1 VILGVEHIALS
12 CADIE
17 TGVAGLAARGFA
29 PAFVERDIPN
39 APEKRSLLHTYTA
52 RHDIA
57 SCRAQAGIAIEL
69 TNHGPVYAPAPPSYE
84 VTFGGGGIVA
94 VAVISGDVRASKRF
108 WRDGLR
114 FTVAAGNADDAEQAL
129 LAIRP
134 PVAAW
139 AFELRVAPGPQR
151 ALPMLDDEGFPCV
164 ALITNRL
171 DADLAQALSAGGH
184 SPAGPFVAHVNGN
197 ELHVAL
203 LRGPGGELVELIAF
217 ARKGGAA

>member
-1 VILGVEHIALS
+1 MILGVEHIALS
-12 CADIE
+12 CVNIE
-17 TGVAGLAARGFA
+17 TGVAGLSARGFA

-39 APEKRSLLHTYTA
+39 APEKRPLLHAYAA

-57 SCRAQAGIAIEL
+57 SCRARTGIAIEL
-69 TNHGPVYAPAPPSYE
+69 TNHGPVNAPAPPSYE
-84 VTFGGGGIVA
+84 VTFGDDGIAA
-94 VAVISGDVRASKRF
+94 VALTSGDVRATKRF

-114 FTVAAGNADDAEQAL
+114 FTVAAGDAADRAQAI

-139 AFELRVAPGPQR
+139 AFELRVAPGPER

-171 DADLAQALSAGGH
+171 DADLAQAISAGGH
-184 SPAGPFVAHVNGN
+184 SAAGPFIAHVNGN